1 MDRTRSRCDT
11 ISHVK
16 CPPQCPL
23 PELPFGFAKPLHC
36 RGKLDDRCVGIFWVG
51 IALQREKKDPLAK
64 RPRKKRVCFVINSR
78 LNCIQLRSGDDFQIN
93 VLEVWWRLCSH
104 SERRYRL
111 SEVIHSRLG
120 QRSGNSLQFRVNIIC
135 VNRPEAGASPSTSL
149 LATSASD
156 RLSSWLND
164 TFFRMEAQ
172 CRYGERRGSPT
183 AAGDGRWLRIHRPK
197 NPGASTLKR
206 GAAVRVNPFVRCFYF
221 ENLFK
226 PSCGFLRLCRSTQ
239 ILI

>member
-111 SEVIHSRLG
+111 SEVIHSRRG

-135 VNRPEAGASPSTSL
+135 VNRPEAGAPV
-149 LATSASD
+149 
-156 RLSSWLND
+156 RLHCLVRLYWRA
-164 TFFRMEAQ
+164 FRIAP
-172 CRYGERRGSPT
+172 GERLKS
-183 AAGDGRWLRIHRPK
+183 
-197 NPGASTLKR
+197 STR
-206 GAAVRVNPFVRCFYF
+206 HTMTTP
-221 ENLFK
+221 
-226 PSCGFLRLCRSTQ
+226 PSSTR
-239 ILI
+239 